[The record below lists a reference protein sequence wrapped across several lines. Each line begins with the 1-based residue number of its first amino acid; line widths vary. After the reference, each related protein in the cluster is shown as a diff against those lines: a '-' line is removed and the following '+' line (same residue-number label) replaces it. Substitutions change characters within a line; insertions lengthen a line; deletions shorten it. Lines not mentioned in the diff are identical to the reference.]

1 MTKYY
6 TIKTDYRDSASFN
19 GRLYLKYTP
28 KGWFWYDR
36 RDKKWL
42 PWVGDANRLVKR
54 ECKPEEAAMD
64 IFQ

>member
-36 RDKKWL
+36 RDKKWFRWIGI
-42 PWVGDANRLVKR
+42 PQNKTPCSPDQVVI
-54 ECKPEEAAMD
+54 D